1 MARKKIVCIQR
12 RMKQEDASRHL
23 SYVGVGGDGGWS
35 EMLMVEDVLR
45 NLHSPAGDR
54 YFLRGQ
60 DGWEAELRLGKCPF
74 CSDAHEFL
82 CSAPDLTARDKL
94 LSLPECGEP

>member
-1 MARKKIVCIQR
+1 MSRKRIVCIQH
-12 RMKQEDASRHL
+12 RMKQDDPNRHA
-23 SYVGVGGDGGWS
+23 SYVGVGGDGGWA

-45 NLHSPAGDR
+45 HLRSPAGDR
-54 YFLRGQ
+54 YFVRGQ
-60 DGWEAELRLGKCPF
+60 DGWEADVRLGKCPF
-74 CSDAHEFL
+74 CTDAHEFL